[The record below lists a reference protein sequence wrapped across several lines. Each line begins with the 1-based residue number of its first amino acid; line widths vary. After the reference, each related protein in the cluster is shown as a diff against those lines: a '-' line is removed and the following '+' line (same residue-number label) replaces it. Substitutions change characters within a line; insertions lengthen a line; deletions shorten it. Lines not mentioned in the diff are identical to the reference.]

1 MVVPRRPVPT
11 VNSLDRFDR
20 IVASLHEATL
30 DDTQWPETSM
40 LIEEAC
46 GISGT
51 DLVIAGGQGQEEAVW
66 AMDWSFRHGG
76 DLEHPKP
83 RRTQID
89 SPEVRRPTAGAQ
101 SPHGVGH
108 DPMGGPTICE
118 SDQLDLIRRL
128 SPHIRHFI
136 RIRAA
141 LAGARALSAAFEELL
156 DHDLAGVLCVERRG
170 RVVHANSFARSLL
183 QRRDSLL
190 QDRNGYLHA
199 RLPEEDARLRRL
211 LAAAWTSPIATAVG
225 SMTVRRSSHLPPVTL
240 RVTPVVACG
249 VGNRSKPVATSV
261 LIVDPAA
268 KPRTDL
274 KHVAAALGLTLAE
287 SEVAIAV
294 AKGATAREIAVA
306 TKRREATV
314 RELLKRVHVKLGISR
329 RADLVRAVLS
339 VGAFPR
345 QPADRRGCT

>member
-101 SPHGVGH
+101 SPRGVGH
-108 DPMGGPTICE
+108 DPMGEPITCE

-136 RIRAA
+136 RVRAA

-156 DHDLAGVLCVERRG
+156 DHDFAGVLCVERRG

-249 VGNRSKPVATSV
+249 VGNRSKPVAASV

-274 KHVAAALGLTLAE
+274 KHVAPALGLTPAE
-287 SEVAIAV
+287 SEVAIGV
-294 AKGATAREIAVA
+294 AKGATAREIAMA